1 MNNLYILLLKYECV
15 SYIENVSV
23 GTKLRKFDMPS
34 LKIMPV
40 SYKVH
45 SRLSSVA
52 TWCLLIII
60 SIYFEFG

>member
-1 MNNLYILLLKYECV
+1 MCV

-23 GTKLRKFDMPS
+23 GTKLRKFDRPS

-52 TWCLLIII
+52 TLCLLIII